1 LDRFGAS
8 RDELDGDDIVEVSV
22 QETYVDS
29 GVGVAQISW
38 PTAAEND
45 QWETGLVQ
53 VSIDEGARLS
63 KQMNRSL
70 FVRGRDIEPADT
82 RFD

>member
-8 RDELDGDDIVEVSV
+8 RDELNGDDVVEVSV
-22 QETYVDS
+22 QDTYVDS

-38 PTAAEND
+38 STAEKND

-70 FVRGRDIEPADT
+70 YVRGRDIEPADT

>member
-8 RDELDGDDIVEVSV
+8 RDELDGDDVVEVSV

-38 PTAAEND
+38 PAPDEND

-70 FVRGRDIEPADT
+70 YVRERDIEPADT

>member
-8 RDELDGDDIVEVSV
+8 RDELNGDDVVEVSI
-22 QETYVDS
+22 QDTYVDS

-38 PTAAEND
+38 STPEENG

-70 FVRGRDIEPADT
+70 YVRGRDIEPADT